1 MYFLSSYG
9 HLVLFDAT
17 CGSEDSAGI
26 GLLLQVLLDDK
37 CSLLRAQSKP
47 LFPEL
52 SCTICAELSVVPE
65 HFHLCFTSVYTSI
78 LCWKIHQV
86 KPVMGK
92 LKQSLCWAFFFKF
105 FQCFSCI
112 MFEPLISLVITDVG
126 SRDLAKKAQVK
137 LFRSL
142 KSPSVKWLHLDL
154 RKWSL
159 HFQVTVWIYHQ
170 T

>member
-9 HLVLFDAT
+9 HSVLFDAT

-65 HFHLCFTSVYTSI
+65 HFHLCFTSVYKYTVLKDTPGQTSDGEVEAEPM
-78 LCWKIHQV
+78 L
-86 KPVMGK
+86 
-92 LKQSLCWAFFFKF
+92 SFFKIF
-105 FQCFSCI
+105 
-112 MFEPLISLVITDVG
+112 PV
-126 SRDLAKKAQVK
+126 
-137 LFRSL
+137 LFL
-142 KSPSVKWLHLDL
+142 YYV
-154 RKWSL
+154 
-159 HFQVTVWIYHQ
+159 
-170 T
+170 

>member
-65 HFHLCFTSVYTSI
+65 HFHLCFISVYTSI
-78 LCWKIHQV
+78 LC
-86 KPVMGK
+86 
-92 LKQSLCWAFFFKF
+92 
-105 FQCFSCI
+105 
-112 MFEPLISLVITDVG
+112 
-126 SRDLAKKAQVK
+126 
-137 LFRSL
+137 
-142 KSPSVKWLHLDL
+142 
-154 RKWSL
+154 
-159 HFQVTVWIYHQ
+159 
-170 T
+170 